1 MGRKVHP
8 YAFRIGVT
16 KGWNAKWFAEK
27 HFSDNL
33 LEDLKLRQGIKQK
46 YVEAG
51 ISNIEIER
59 QAAKVSV
66 TVSTSRP
73 GIVIGRGGQ
82 RVDEMRKFL
91 ETLAG
96 KRIQLNIHEI
106 GQPELDAY
114 LVARSVADQMERRIA
129 YRRAM
134 KQAMFRTRQAGAKGI
149 KILCG
154 GRLGGAEIARR
165 EVMHDGRV
173 PLHTIRAD
181 IDYGFAEAKTALGR
195 IGVKVWIYRGDI
207 LPETKTMAEEAMIET
222 APAVTAVE
230 SPVSAVTVPMAAP
243 VTAAP
248 VAAEEAKPRARRKA
262 AEPAEAPAPAAVPAT
277 EEVKPARRRTHKS
290 DETKTE
296 EA

>member
-8 YAFRIGVT
+8 YAFRIGAI
-16 KGWNAKWFAEK
+16 KGWNAKWYADK

-46 YVEAG
+46 YVDAG
-51 ISNIEIER
+51 ISNIEVER
-59 QAAKVSV
+59 QANKVSV

-91 ETLAG
+91 EELAG

-106 GQPELDAY
+106 GQPELDAF

-134 KQAMFRTRQAGAKGI
+134 KQAMFRTRQSGAKGI
-149 KILCG
+149 KIACA
-154 GRLGGAEIARR
+154 GRLGGVEIARR
-165 EVMHDGRV
+165 EMMHDGRV

-207 LPETKTMAEEAMIET
+207 LPENKAEAEETEMTELT
-222 APAVTAVE
+222 P
-230 SPVSAVTVPMAAP
+230 AAP
-243 VTAAP
+243 VVQPAAKSEAPATEIPAAPTAAP
-248 VAAEEAKPRARRKA
+248 TAEAKPRGRKKAETAVETAAPA
-262 AEPAEAPAPAAVPAT
+262 AEAAPAPKRRNRKA
-277 EEVKPARRRTHKS
+277 EE
-290 DETKTE
+290 KTE

>member
-8 YAFRIGVT
+8 YAFRIGAI
-16 KGWNAKWFAEK
+16 KGWNAKWYADK
-27 HFSDNL
+27 HFSENL
-33 LEDLKLRQGIKQK
+33 LEDIKLRQGIKTK
-46 YVEAG
+46 YVDAG
-51 ISNIEIER
+51 ISNIEVER
-59 QAAKVSV
+59 QANKVSV

-91 ETLAG
+91 EQLAG
-96 KRIQLNIHEI
+96 KKIQLNIHEI

-181 IDYGFAEAKTALGR
+181 IDYGIAEAKTALGR

-207 LPETKTMAEEAMIET
+207 LPETKTETEEVL
-222 APAVTAVE
+222 VTA
-230 SPVSAVTVPMAAP
+230 
-243 VTAAP
+243 AAP
-248 VAAEEAKPRARRKA
+248 VAAVGTVAKVEAPVEATPAVPAEATAAPAPEAKPRSRKK
-262 AEPAEAPAPAAVPAT
+262 AETAVETPAPAIEAAPAP
-277 EEVKPARRRTHKS
+277 RRRSHKAE
-290 DETKTE
+290 DKTE

>member
-8 YAFRIGVT
+8 YAFRIGAI
-16 KGWNAKWFAEK
+16 KGWNAKWYADK
-27 HFSDNL
+27 HFSENL
-33 LEDLKLRQGIKQK
+33 LEDLKLRQGIKTK
-46 YVEAG
+46 YVDAG
-51 ISNIEIER
+51 ISNVEVER
-59 QAAKVSV
+59 QANKVSV

-91 ETLAG
+91 EELAG
-96 KRIQLNIHEI
+96 KKIQLNIHEI

-134 KQAMFRTRQAGAKGI
+134 KQAMFRSRQSGAKGI

-181 IDYGFAEAKTALGR
+181 IDYGMAEAKTALGR

-207 LPETKTMAEEAMIET
+207 LPETKTEVEETLLTET
-222 APAVTAVE
+222 AAV
-230 SPVSAVTVPMAAP
+230 
-243 VTAAP
+243 AAP
-248 VAAEEAKPRARRKA
+248 VAEAAAKIEVPVEAPAAATEAKPRARRKTETA
-262 AEPAEAPAPAAVPAT
+262 VETPAPAAEAAPA
-277 EEVKPARRRTHKS
+277 PRRRSHKAE
-290 DETKTE
+290 DKTE

>member
-8 YAFRIGVT
+8 YAFRIGT
-16 KGWNAKWFAEK
+16 IKGWNAKWYADK

-33 LEDLKLRQGIKQK
+33 LEDIKLRQGIKTK
-46 YVEAG
+46 YVDAG
-51 ISNIEIER
+51 ISNIEVER
-59 QAAKVSV
+59 QANKVSV

-91 ETLAG
+91 EQLAG
-96 KRIQLNIHEI
+96 KKIQLNIHEI

-181 IDYGFAEAKTALGR
+181 IDYGMAEAKTALGR

-207 LPETKTMAEEAMIET
+207 LPETKAETEETLVTEVAPVTAPIAEIGARVETPVEAAMT
-222 APAVTAVE
+222 APAVAVPATA
-230 SPVSAVTVPMAAP
+230 
-243 VTAAP
+243 
-248 VAAEEAKPRARRKA
+248 EAKPRARKKA
-262 AEPAEAPAPAAVPAT
+262 EAVIETPVLAATESAPAP
-277 EEVKPARRRTHKS
+277 RRRSNKAE
-290 DETKTE
+290 DKTE

>member
-16 KGWNAKWFAEK
+16 KGWNAKWYADK
-27 HFSDNL
+27 HFSENL
-33 LEDLKLRQGIKQK
+33 LEDLKLRQGIKTK

-91 ETLAG
+91 EGLAG

-207 LPETKTMAEEAMIET
+207 LPETKAMAEETSMPEVVAV
-222 APAVTAVE
+222 APGLE
-230 SPVSAVTVPMAAP
+230 LPVAAAP
-243 VTAAP
+243 VAPPVAAAP
-248 VAAEEAKPRARRKA
+248 VAAEEAKPRARRKVVEA
-262 AEPAEAPAPAAVPAT
+262 TETVAPATAPAA
-277 EEVKPARRRTHKS
+277 EEEKPRRRAHKAE
-290 DETKTE
+290 DTKTE

>member
-1 MGRKVHP
+1 
-8 YAFRIGVT
+8 
-16 KGWNAKWFAEK
+16 
-27 HFSDNL
+27 
-33 LEDLKLRQGIKQK
+33 
-46 YVEAG
+46 
-51 ISNIEIER
+51 
-59 QAAKVSV
+59 VSV

-91 ETLAG
+91 EELAG

-181 IDYGFAEAKTALGR
+181 IDYGMAEAKTALGR

-207 LPETKTMAEEAMIET
+207 LPETKAETEEAMVTEITPVAAPEMMAKIEAPIT
-222 APAVTAVE
+222 AAPAAII
-230 SPVSAVTVPMAAP
+230 PAAP
-243 VTAAP
+243 V
-248 VAAEEAKPRARRKA
+248 EEAKPRVRRKV
-262 AEPAEAPAPAAVPAT
+262 AEAVETVAPAPEAAPAT
-277 EEVKPARRRTHKS
+277 RRRSHKAE
-290 DETKTE
+290 DKTE

>member
-8 YAFRIGVT
+8 YAFRIGT
-16 KGWNAKWFAEK
+16 IKGWNAKWYADKHFAE
-27 HFSDNL
+27 NL
-33 LEDLKLRQGIKQK
+33 MEDLKLRQGIKQK
-46 YVEAG
+46 YVDAG
-51 ISNIEIER
+51 ISNIEVER
-59 QAAKVSV
+59 QANKVSV

-91 ETLAG
+91 EELAG
-96 KRIQLNIHEI
+96 KKIQLNIHEI

-134 KQAMFRTRQAGAKGI
+134 KQAMFRSRQSGAKGI

-181 IDYGFAEAKTALGR
+181 IDYGMAEAKTALGR

-207 LPETKTMAEEAMIET
+207 LPETKTETEETLVTET
-222 APAVTAVE
+222 TAAVAPAFEAVAKIE
-230 SPVSAVTVPMAAP
+230 AP
-243 VTAAP
+243 VIATPAA
-248 VAAEEAKPRARRKA
+248 VAEEAKPRARRKVEA
-262 AEPAEAPAPAAVPAT
+262 VVETPAPASEAAPAP
-277 EEVKPARRRTHKS
+277 RRRSHKAE
-290 DETKTE
+290 DKTE

>member
-8 YAFRIGVT
+8 YAFRIGT
-16 KGWNAKWFAEK
+16 IKGWNAKWYADKHFAE
-27 HFSDNL
+27 NL
-33 LEDLKLRQGIKQK
+33 MEDLKLRQGIRQK
-46 YVEAG
+46 YVDAG
-51 ISNIEIER
+51 ISNIEVER
-59 QAAKVSV
+59 QANKVSV

-91 ETLAG
+91 EELAG
-96 KRIQLNIHEI
+96 KKIQLNIHEI

-134 KQAMFRTRQAGAKGI
+134 KQAMFRSRQSGAKGI

-181 IDYGFAEAKTALGR
+181 IDYGMAEAKTALGR

-207 LPETKTMAEEAMIET
+207 LPETKSETEETMATET
-222 APAVTAVE
+222 
-230 SPVSAVTVPMAAP
+230 
-243 VTAAP
+243 AP
-248 VAAEEAKPRARRKA
+248 VAAAPEAVAKVEAAGKAAPAPVVAAAPEGEAKPRTRRKVETAVETA
-262 AEPAEAPAPAAVPAT
+262 APAATEAAPAP
-277 EEVKPARRRTHKS
+277 RRRSHKVE
-290 DETKTE
+290 DKTE

>member
-8 YAFRIGVT
+8 YAFRIGAI

-27 HFSDNL
+27 DFSASL
-33 LEDLKLRQGIKQK
+33 LEDLKLRKGIKQK
-46 YVEAG
+46 YTDAG

-59 QAAKVSV
+59 QANKVAV
-66 TVSTSRP
+66 TVATSRP

-91 ETLAG
+91 EELAG

-106 GQPELDAY
+106 GQPELDAF
-114 LVARSVADQMERRIA
+114 LVARSVADQMEKRIA

-134 KQAMFRTRQAGAKGI
+134 KQAMFRTRQAGARGI
-149 KILCG
+149 KIACA
-154 GRLGGAEIARR
+154 GRLGGVEIARR

-181 IDYGFAEAKTALGR
+181 IDYGFAEARTALGR

-207 LPETKTMAEEAMIET
+207 LPETKPENEDLSAAEMTPPATEA
-222 APAVTAVE
+222 AAAVTEA
-230 SPVSAVTVPMAAP
+230 
-243 VTAAP
+243 
-248 VAAEEAKPRARRKA
+248 AKPVEQVKPRTRKKA
-262 AEPAEAPAPAAVPAT
+262 DETVAPAAATATAAVTEDKPKRTTARRAQTNT
-277 EEVKPARRRTHKS
+277 EET
-290 DETKTE
+290 
-296 EA
+296 

>member
-8 YAFRIGVT
+8 YAFRIGAI
-16 KGWNAKWFAEK
+16 KGWNAKWYADK

-46 YVEAG
+46 YVDAG
-51 ISNIEIER
+51 ISNIEVER
-59 QAAKVSV
+59 QANKVSV

-91 ETLAG
+91 EELAG

-106 GQPELDAY
+106 GQPELDAF

-134 KQAMFRTRQAGAKGI
+134 KQAMFRTRQSGAKGI
-149 KILCG
+149 KIACA
-154 GRLGGAEIARR
+154 GRLGGVEIARR
-165 EVMHDGRV
+165 EMMHDGRV

-207 LPETKTMAEEAMIET
+207 LPENKAEAEEAEMTEMT
-222 APAVTAVE
+222 P
-230 SPVSAVTVPMAAP
+230 AAP
-243 VTAAP
+243 VVQPAAKSEATAAESP
-248 VAAEEAKPRARRKA
+248 AAPAAAPAAEAKPRSRKKAETAVETA
-262 AEPAEAPAPAAVPAT
+262 APAADAAPAPKRRSRKA
-277 EEVKPARRRTHKS
+277 EE
-290 DETKTE
+290 KTE

>member
-8 YAFRIGVT
+8 YAFRIGAI
-16 KGWNAKWFAEK
+16 KGWNAKWYADK
-27 HFSDNL
+27 HFSENL

-46 YVEAG
+46 YVDAG
-51 ISNIEIER
+51 ISNIEVER
-59 QAAKVSV
+59 QANKVSV

-91 ETLAG
+91 EELAG
-96 KRIQLNIHEI
+96 KKIQLNIHEI

-134 KQAMFRTRQAGAKGI
+134 KQAMFRSRQSGAKGI

-181 IDYGFAEAKTALGR
+181 IDYGMAEAKTALGR

-207 LPETKTMAEEAMIET
+207 LPETKTEVEETLVTETAAVT
-222 APAVTAVE
+222 APAVEAAKIQVPVE
-230 SPVSAVTVPMAAP
+230 AAP
-243 VTAAP
+243 AAT
-248 VAAEEAKPRARRKA
+248 EAKPRARRKTETA
-262 AEPAEAPAPAAVPAT
+262 VETPAPAAEAAPA
-277 EEVKPARRRTHKS
+277 PRRRSHKAE
-290 DETKTE
+290 DKTE